1 MTYERQEAA
10 FDPIGNLLDA
20 AERADFAAIT
30 SEGFEPGISVKE
42 DCSDIDRA
50 QAAHAKSTGH
60 GTVTK
65 KISIDYRWMEA
76 NLSGRDA
83 SYDNPVRK
91 RYPHLAAC
99 DVAEVLYDN
108 FRHYKRI
115 HIVTISMSQDEQ
127 QEPGECRECDGAG
140 RIEYYV
146 DVDQTMAYACP
157 VCEGKGK
164 IR

>member
-76 NLSGRDA
+76 NLTGRDA

-115 HIVTISMSQDEQ
+115 HIVTISMSQ
-127 QEPGECRECDGAG
+127 EPEESETCSQCEGTG
-140 RIEYYV
+140 RVEYYV
-146 DVDQTMAYACP
+146 DADRTMAYPCQ
-157 VCEGKGK
+157 VCEGKGV
-164 IR
+164 IQ

>member
-1 MTYERQEAA
+1 MTYERQENA

-20 AERADFAAIT
+20 AARADFAAIT
-30 SEGFEPGISVKE
+30 SEGFEPGLSVQE

-50 QAAHAKSTGH
+50 QALRDESIGH

-76 NLSGRDA
+76 NLTGRDA

-91 RYPHLAAC
+91 RFPHLAAC

-115 HIVTISMSQDEQ
+115 HIVTISMSGDDETWPCNDCGVSIPKGHELCRKCYDEQ
-127 QEPGECRECDGAG
+127 F
-140 RIEYYV
+140 
-146 DVDQTMAYACP
+146 P
-157 VCEGKGK
+157 VA
-164 IR
+164 